1 MKVKKESLKKFLV
14 LKKEQFFSPVK
25 NQKFSRDEN
34 FVKKIWIFLQYSEK
48 FYYLQK
54 FDDKNIKSNTNLSQ
68 NR

>member
-1 MKVKKESLKKFLV
+1 MKILL
-14 LKKEQFFSPVK
+14 
-25 NQKFSRDEN
+25 
-34 FVKKIWIFLQYSEK
+34 KKIWIFLQYSEK